1 MILLNS
7 SDQVTNVLVAK
18 ALASV
23 GTLVKNQFPSA
34 SVDFSPWRDD
44 PSTQFWHEE
53 DSLDLSLHFPGWT
66 PRYQSRSILIQ
77 LQVAKDHSKDLPRLL
92 GVIMRGL
99 TFEGERWK
107 LVTVGDWQI
116 TGSHLPQRVVMDQLH
131 EICRNLFTLFPSD

>member
-1 MILLNS
+1 MNS
-7 SDQVTNVLVAK
+7 SEQVTNVLVAK

-23 GTLVKNQFPSA
+23 ATLAKNQFPSA

-44 PSTQFWHEE
+44 PFTKLWHEE
-53 DSLDLSLHFPGWT
+53 DSLDLSLHFPGWN
-66 PRYQSRSILIQ
+66 PIYQCRSILIQ
-77 LQVAKDHSKDLPRLL
+77 LQVVKDHSDDFPRLL

-107 LVTVGDWQI
+107 LATVGDWQI
-116 TGSHLPQRVVMDQLH
+116 TGSHLPQTIVMDQLR